1 MVGYPAVI
9 DGDRGAYGVVIP
21 DIPRACCAMGTTVD
35 DALANA
41 EDALADFVDR
51 LKEQGE
57 AVPPPSPVDSVELQ
71 PGEMVV
77 LVTLRTVVS
86 QD

>member
-1 MVGYPAVI
+1 
-9 DGDRGAYGVVIP
+9 
-21 DIPRACCAMGTTVD
+21 MGTTVD

-57 AVPPPSPVDSVELQ
+57 AIPPPSPSDSVELQ
-71 PGEMVV
+71 PGEMVA
-77 LVTLRTVVS
+77 LVTLRTVVR
-86 QD
+86 QNQAET